1 MEWPKWLDDFP
12 YDATGP
18 GDNMRRNWLLSAG
31 CVLVSAALG
40 ILVFVSNLREYPAAT
55 LSSRWRVALGV
66 GLILLILVDLF
77 RLGCYSVWRH
87 GKDIRRVYRFGHTVG
102 TALLVLALILMACGA
117 INGEKPKPPGSSH
130 SFHTYQSSPLAAIA
144 YGDSPGYHYE
154 IVDVKAPFVY
164 DLCLSRYTE
173 GRDSMF
179 YSYSAQWKPWPQIL
193 GATALYGEA
202 REQNWLALWEDRI
215 VWVSFDQRPE
225 AKKLMRV
232 LEQLNTWERDS
243 A

>member
-18 GDNMRRNWLLSAG
+18 GDNKRRNWLFSAG

-40 ILVFVSNLREYPAAT
+40 TLVFVSNLREYPAAY
-55 LSSRWRVALGV
+55 LSSRLRVALGV
-66 GLILLILVDLF
+66 GLILLLLVDLF
-77 RLGCYSVWRH
+77 RLGCYAVWRH
-87 GKDIRRVYRFGHTVG
+87 GKDIRRVYRVGNTVG
-102 TALLVLALILMACGA
+102 SALLVLAFILMACGA

-130 SFHTYQSSPLAAIA
+130 SFHTYQSSPLVAIA

-173 GRDSMF
+173 GRDRMF
-179 YSYSAQWKPWPQIL
+179 YSYSAQWEPWPQIL
-193 GATALYGEA
+193 GATALYGES

-215 VWVSFDQRPE
+215 VWVSFDQPPE
-225 AKKLMRV
+225 AGELMGV
-232 LEQLNTWERDS
+232 LEQLNAWERDS